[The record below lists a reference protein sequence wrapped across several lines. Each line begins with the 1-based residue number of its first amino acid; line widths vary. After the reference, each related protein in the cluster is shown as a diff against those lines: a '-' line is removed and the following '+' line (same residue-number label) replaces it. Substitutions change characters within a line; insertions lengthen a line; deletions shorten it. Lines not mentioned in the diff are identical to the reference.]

1 MYQEGKTIVIAE
13 SKIVGM
19 FQHVLPARAL
29 GGPELLYSN
38 IQITG
43 RVKGCRKLFFSH
55 LQVNAY
61 GNNLP
66 LKFILIVT
74 VWKVP
79 VFSAALAQK

>member
-19 FQHVLPARAL
+19 FKHVLPARAF
-29 GGPELLYSN
+29 GGSGLLYSN
-38 IQITG
+38 TQITG

-55 LQVNAY
+55 LQVSVC

-66 LKFILIVT
+66 L
-74 VWKVP
+74 
-79 VFSAALAQK
+79 